1 MTKKVIIVTGGT
13 HGIGRSCVT
22 KLCDKGYTVLFS
34 GRDKEAG
41 QQIENT
47 LKTAEFHKCDV
58 STEADCVEMVEQ
70 ALNLGAGKITGLVNN
85 AGISLRSQFHE
96 TTLTDWDRIMSTN
109 VRSVYHI
116 TRLCMDGLIA
126 ANGNVVTTSS
136 VAGLVG
142 QKGLALYTTSKA
154 ALIGLTQALALEYGD
169 RVRFNAI
176 CPGQIGTRMM
186 QGVLDDSER
195 LAATIATIPSGRI
208 GTPDEVAEV
217 VEWLL
222 SPASSFVN
230 GAIIPVDGG
239 ETAGIFD

>member
-13 HGIGRSCVT
+13 HGIGHSCVI
-22 KLCDKGYTVLFS
+22 KLCEEGYTVLFS

-47 LKTAEFHKCDV
+47 LKTAIFYRCDV
-58 STEADCVEMVEQ
+58 SVEVDCIEMVEY
-70 ALNLGAGKITGLVNN
+70 ALKLGGGKIAGLVNN
-85 AGISLRSQFHE
+85 AGMSLRAEFHE
-96 TTLTDWDRIMSTN
+96 TTLSDWDRIMSTN

-116 TRLCMDGLIA
+116 TRLCLDGLIA
-126 ANGNVVTTSS
+126 VNGNVVTTSS

-142 QKGLALYTTSKA
+142 QKGLALYTASKA

-186 QGVLDDSER
+186 QKIMNDDER
-195 LAATIATIPSGRI
+195 LATTVATIPSGRL
-208 GTPDEVAEV
+208 GSPEEVADV
-217 VEWLL
+217 VAWLL

-239 ETAGIFD
+239 ETAGIF